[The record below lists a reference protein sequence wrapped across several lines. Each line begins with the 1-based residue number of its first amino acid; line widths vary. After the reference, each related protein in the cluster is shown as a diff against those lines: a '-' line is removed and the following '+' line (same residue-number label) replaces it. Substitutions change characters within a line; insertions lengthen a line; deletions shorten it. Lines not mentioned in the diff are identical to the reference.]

1 MRKSTIEHLPKEIEA
16 LIPESERTPLIK
28 QIIEEAM
35 IGEFHDFKNDKYVCG
50 KMAVVSLMLK
60 TKDGR
65 FQPLINAVINGDYD
79 EPADDNDM
87 MNMRKDWKDSGSDPE
102 QFDKLFGGK

>member
-28 QIIEEAM
+28 RIIEEAM

-50 KMAVVSLMLK
+50 KMAVVSLMRE
-60 TKDGR
+60 TKDER
-65 FQPLINAVINGDYD
+65 LQPLINAVINGDYD
-79 EPADDNDM
+79 EPADNNDV
-87 MNMRKDWKDSGSDPE
+87 MNMRKDWTDSGSDPE
-102 QFDKLFGGK
+102 TFDKLFGGK